1 MPPSARSRR
10 PQAAKPAPAVIRT
23 EDSENSMDPMD
34 IVLGVIWAVAIP
46 AGMYLIL
53 YLAGMPPG
61 GGGDGASWGENMKL
75 NDQLGAVNPP
85 VTYRE
90 VDLRLALVDELL
102 QDRVPDYLQRAKT
115 TKDNRVKN
123 WWQELAF
130 RVLGVCRNEL
140 EQVSDAIPGSAELVR
155 RPEIGQGIRNRL
167 AHIESEEEKIIRDNP
182 FPDRLREAQ
191 REAVQSVGS

>member
-1 MPPSARSRR
+1 MPPSAKPRR
-10 PQAAKPAPAVIRT
+10 PQAAKTVPAVIRA
-23 EDSENSMDPMD
+23 EDSENPMDPMD
-34 IVLGVIWAVAIP
+34 IVLGIIWALVIP
-46 AGMYLIL
+46 AGMYLVL

-61 GGGDGASWGENMKL
+61 GGGAGASWGENMKL
-75 NDQLGAVNPP
+75 QDQLTAVNPP

-90 VDLRLALVDELL
+90 IDLRLGLVDELL
-102 QDRVPDYLQRAKT
+102 QNRVPDYLQRAKT

-140 EQVSDAIPGSAELVR
+140 EQVSGAIPGSAELQK
-155 RPEIGQGIRNRL
+155 RPEIGQGIRSRL
-167 AHIESEEEKIIRDNP
+167 EHIGSEEEKIIRDNP

-191 REAVQSVGS
+191 REAVQSAGS